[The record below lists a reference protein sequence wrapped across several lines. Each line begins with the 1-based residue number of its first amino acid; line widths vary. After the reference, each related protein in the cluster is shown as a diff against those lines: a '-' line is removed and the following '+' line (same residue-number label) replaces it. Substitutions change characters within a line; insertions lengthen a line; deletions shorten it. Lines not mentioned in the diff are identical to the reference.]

1 MIIAI
6 LLALG
11 LLSGFILFQK
21 NTISD
26 VPHSTERTERLSI
39 IIPARNEEKNL
50 PNILS
55 SLQEQT
61 FSPCEIIV
69 VNDHSVDKT
78 KEIAESFGVKVFDN
92 PTLPKGWTGKTW
104 AVWNGYLQ
112 STGDVIAFFDAD
124 VELAPNALRALVNLR
139 NKKGGVL
146 SVVPFHKTERF
157 YERFALITN
166 ILGAFAFTSPFEEKN
181 KKKGLYGSCII
192 TTRNDYE
199 KINGHHSIKSEL
211 LDDLTL
217 GAKYIKSGINVNNFI
232 GDKLVSFRMYPHGLK
247 SELEGFAK
255 GAILSTNSLDIRTLL
270 LIILWIAGL
279 IVSETFFFFMNSPL
293 LFPLFAGYLLYV
305 LQIFYLV
312 KHIGNFGKLMP
323 IFHFLSTLFFFI
335 VLLYSIYQVVFLKH
349 VAWKGRNIKVG
360 RNKSS

>member
-1 MIIAI
+1 MMIII
-6 LLALG
+6 LFMLG
-11 LLSGFILFQK
+11 LLSGFVLFRK
-21 NTISD
+21 NFISD
-26 VPHSTERTERLSI
+26 VPDNSEGMKKLSI

-50 PNILS
+50 PDILS
-55 SLQEQT
+55 SIQEQS
-61 FSPCEIIV
+61 FSPYEIIV
-69 VNDHSVDKT
+69 VNDHSADNT

-92 PTLPKGWTGKTW
+92 PMLPKGWTGKTW

-112 STGDVIAFFDAD
+112 SSGDLLAFFDAD
-124 VELAPNALRALVNLR
+124 VKLAPNALKTLVHLR
-139 NKKGGVL
+139 NKVGGVI
-146 SVVPFHKTERF
+146 SVVPYHETKKF

-181 KKKGLYGSCII
+181 KKKGLYGSCIM
-192 TTRNDYE
+192 TTREDYE

-217 GAKYIKSGINVNNFI
+217 GAKYIKAGIKVNNFL

-255 GAILSTNSLDIRTLL
+255 GAILSTNSLNIRTLL

-279 IVSETFFFFMNSPL
+279 VISETFFFFLYSPWF
-293 LFPLFAGYLLYV
+293 FPLFFGYVLYV

-335 VLLYSIYQVVFLKH
+335 VLLYSVYQVVFLKH